1 MPRYAT
7 KVKRVK
13 RGTRGKRTR
22 RNVRGKKRTVIRRPR
37 KYMRGGCS
45 HRTDRTDCWECLQ
58 KKYQTGTNNL
68 NNPQS
73 LYPSSEAPR
82 APERPDTTGLEPSD
96 YKSTQEYTGPLF
108 DDD

>member
-1 MPRYAT
+1 MPKYAT
-7 KVKRVK
+7 KIKRVK
-13 RGTRGKRTR
+13 HGTRGKRTR

-45 HRTDRTDCWECLQ
+45 HRTDGTDCWGCLQ
-58 KKYQTGTNNL
+58 KKYTIGINKL
-68 NNPQS
+68 PKNPS
-73 LYPSSEAPR
+73 PPPTAPR

-108 DDD
+108 DD